1 MLHRA
6 EQNVSA
12 WPGHTEK
19 DPVQKIHQHLV
30 WALGTATIVLI
41 LNAVVVVLVGGGG

>member
-6 EQNVSA
+6 KQNVSP

-19 DPVQKIHQHLV
+19 DSVQKLHRHLV
-30 WALGTATIVLI
+30 WALGTATVVLI
-41 LNAVVVVLVGGGG
+41 VNAVAVVVLVEGG

>member
-6 EQNVSA
+6 KQNVST

-19 DPVQKIHQHLV
+19 DLVQKIHRHLV

-41 LNAVVVVLVGGGG
+41 LNAVVVVVLVGGG

>member
-1 MLHRA
+1 MFHRA
-6 EQNVSA
+6 KQNVST
-12 WPGHTEK
+12 WPRHTEK

-41 LNAVVVVLVGGGG
+41 FNAVMVVVLVEGG